1 MNDEFVKIYIP
12 KTGEPKAIA
21 DDSGEVKIY
30 SPTSSSAG
38 NSEHPAHLP

>member
-12 KTGEPKAIA
+12 KTGEPKAMA

-30 SPTSSSAG
+30 SPASSAE

>member
-12 KTGEPKAIA
+12 KTDKPKVMA

-30 SPTSSSAG
+30 SPESLSAE
-38 NSEHPAHLP
+38 NSKHSTHLP